1 MQKVRFTVE
10 EQRVLSADNAINW
23 KSILLVK
30 RLKTESGDYAFT
42 VLFADE
48 KSATYHQSSR
58 EGAVLLNHWERYEPK
73 LTAGAQRI
81 PIR

>member
-1 MQKVRFTVE
+1 ME

-23 KSILLVK
+23 TSILLVK

-42 VLFADE
+42 VLFTDE
-48 KSATYHQSSR
+48 RSATYDQNSP

-73 LTAGAQRI
+73 VTAGAKRI
-81 PIR
+81 AIR